1 MKPLEGIKVIE
12 LATFVAVPTV
22 GKFLA
27 DQGAEVIKIE
37 AKNGDPY
44 RFAAAAEWRSPSP
57 YENTSF
63 DLDNGGKKG
72 IILNL
77 KDPKGKEALFK
88 LLEGADIFLTNWR
101 QKALAKQNLTYEDL
115 HEKFPKMIFADCSG
129 YGDVGPEKDLPGYD
143 FTCFW
148 AKSGAE
154 GSLRDKNGR
163 PMNLVPGF
171 GDHVAGFALVGGVLA
186 AYIKAQKTGIGER
199 VTTSLLH
206 TSIFS
211 QAVMIQ
217 SEQYPQYGESFPISY
232 KKLNNPF
239 NSAYRTADDRY
250 FQTCVPA
257 FNLFFPKVMETIGR
271 EDLAHEPKYLIE
283 SISENDLYEEFMG
296 ILEEAFAK
304 KTAAEWDKI
313 FTEAD
318 IPHSICLTYKEL
330 LTDPQVDA
338 IGVFQKMNYPTNPEI
353 KVARQPV
360 TIGGKLADFER
371 GPLLGEHT
379 EEVLRGLGYSD
390 EELKE
395 MHEAGVYNTW
405 EDLKE
410 KLNG

>member
-1 MKPLEGIKVIE
+1 MKTLEGLKVVE

-27 DQGAEVIKIE
+27 DQGAEVIKVE
-37 AKNGDPY
+37 ARSGDPY
-44 RFAAAAEWRSPSP
+44 RFAAASEWRSPSP

-77 KDPKGKEALFK
+77 KDPKGKEALFR

-101 QKALAKQNLTYEDL
+101 QKALAKQGLTYEDL
-115 HEKFPKMIFADCSG
+115 HERFPKLVFADCSG

-148 AKSGAE
+148 AKGGAS
-154 GSLRDKNGR
+154 GSLRDKDGR
-163 PMNLVPGF
+163 PINLVPGL
-171 GDHVAGFALVGGVLA
+171 GDHVAGFALIGGVLA

-199 VTTSLLH
+199 VTASLVH
-206 TSIFS
+206 TSIFA
-211 QAVMIQ
+211 QAVMIMA
-217 SEQYPQYGESFPISY
+217 EQYPQYGESFPISY

-239 NSAYRTADDRY
+239 NGSYRTADDRY
-250 FQTCVPA
+250 FQTCVPP
-257 FNLFFPKVMETIGR
+257 FNLFYPKYMAAIGR
-271 EDLAHEPKYLIE
+271 EDLAGSTRYLIE
-283 SISENDLYEEFMG
+283 SISENDLYEEFVG

-313 FTEAD
+313 FTEED

-330 LTDPQVDA
+330 LTDPQVEA
-338 IGVFQKMNYPTNPEI
+338 IGVFQKMNYPGNPDI

-360 TIGGKLADFER
+360 SIGGQLADFGR
-371 GPLLGEHT
+371 GPLLGEHS
-379 EEVLRGLGYSD
+379 EEVLKEIGYTD
-390 EELKE
+390 AELKE
-395 MHEAGVYNTW
+395 MHASGVYNTW

-410 KLNG
+410 KYDG

>member
-1 MKPLEGIKVIE
+1 MKTLEGIKVVE
-12 LATFVAVPTV
+12 LATFIAVPTV
-22 GKFLA
+22 GKFLS

-37 AKNGDPY
+37 AKSGDPY

-57 YENTSF
+57 YQNVSF

-72 IILNL
+72 IILNM

-88 LLEGADIFLTNWR
+88 LLEKADIFLTNWR
-101 QKALAKQNLTYEDL
+101 QQALARQNLTYEVL
-115 HEKFPKMIFADCSG
+115 HEKFPKLVFADCSG

-148 AKSGAE
+148 AKAGAS
-154 GSLRDKNGR
+154 GSLRDKDGR

-171 GDHVAGFALVGGVLA
+171 GDHVAGFGLVGGVLA

-199 VTTSLLH
+199 VTTSLVH
-206 TSIFS
+206 TSIWAQGVMV
-211 QAVMIQ
+211 QA
-217 SEQYPQYGESFPISY
+217 EQYPEYGESFPISY

-239 NSAYRTADDRY
+239 NSAYRTSDDRY
-250 FQTCVPA
+250 FQTCVPP
-257 FNLFFPKVMETIGR
+257 FNLFYPKFMTVIGR
-271 EDLAHEPKYLIE
+271 EDLAHDPRYTIE
-283 SISENDLYEEFMG
+283 SIAENDLYEEFMT
-296 ILEEAFAK
+296 ILEEAFIK
-304 KTAAEWDKI
+304 KTAAEWDKL

-330 LTDPQVDA
+330 LTDPQVEA
-338 IGVFQKMNYPTNPEI
+338 TGVFQKMNYPENPDI
-353 KVARQPV
+353 KVIRQPV
-360 TIGGKLADFER
+360 SIGGELANFGR
-371 GPLLGEHT
+371 GPLLGEHS
-379 EEVLRGLGYSD
+379 EEVLRSLGYSD
-390 EELKE
+390 AELKE

>member
-1 MKPLEGIKVIE
+1 MKALEGLKVVE
-12 LATFVAVPTV
+12 LATFIAVPTV

-37 AKNGDPY
+37 AKSGDPY

-72 IILNL
+72 IILNM
-77 KDPKGKEALFK
+77 KDPKGKEALFR
-88 LLEGADIFLTNWR
+88 LLEDADIFLTNWR

-115 HEKFPKMIFADCSG
+115 HAKFPRLVFADCSG

-148 AKSGAE
+148 AKAGAS

-163 PMNLVPGF
+163 PPVLVPGF
-171 GDHVAGFALVGGVLA
+171 GDHVAGFGLVGGVLA

-199 VTTSLLH
+199 VTASLVH
-206 TSIFS
+206 TSIWA
-211 QAVMIQ
+211 QGVMVQ
-217 SEQYPQYGESFPISY
+217 SEQFPEYGESFPISY

-239 NSAYRTADDRY
+239 NNAYKTADDRY

-257 FNLFFPKVMETIGR
+257 FNFYYAKFMTTIGR
-271 EDLAHEPKYLIE
+271 ADLAEEQKYLIE
-283 SISENDLYEEFMG
+283 SIAANDLYVEFTE
-296 ILEEAFAK
+296 ILEDAFAK
-304 KTAAEWDKI
+304 KTAAEWDAI

-318 IPHSICLTYKEL
+318 IPHAICLEYREL
-330 LTDPQVDA
+330 LTDPQINA
-338 IGVFQKMNYPTNPEI
+338 IGVFQEMECKTGRTI
-353 KVARQPV
+353 KVIRQPV
-360 TIGGKLADFER
+360 KIGDSLADFGH
-371 GPLLGEHT
+371 GPLLGEHS
-379 EEVLRGLGYSD
+379 EEVLKSLGYSD

-410 KLNG
+410 KLGG

>member
-1 MKPLEGIKVIE
+1 MRPLEGIKVIE
-12 LATFVAVPTV
+12 LATFVAVPTA

-27 DQGAEVIKIE
+27 DQGAEVIKVE
-37 AKNGDPY
+37 AKSGDPY

-88 LLEGADIFLTNWR
+88 LLEDCDIFLTNWR
-101 QKALAKQNLTYEDL
+101 QKALAKQGLTYEDL
-115 HEKFPKMIFADCSG
+115 HAKFPKMVFADCSG

-148 AKSGAE
+148 AKAGAS
-154 GSLRDKNGR
+154 GSLRDKDGR

-186 AYIKAQKTGIGER
+186 AYIKAQKTGVGER

-211 QAVMIQ
+211 QAVMIL

-250 FQTCVPA
+250 FQTCVPP
-257 FNLFFPKVMETIGR
+257 FNFYYPKFMTAIGR
-271 EDLAHEPKYLIE
+271 EDLADNKRYLIE

-296 ILEEAFAK
+296 ILEEAFIK
-304 KTAAEWDKI
+304 KTAAEWDRI

-330 LTDPQVDA
+330 LTDPQVEA
-338 IGVFQKMNYPTNPEI
+338 IGVFQKMNYPGNPDI

-360 TIGGKLADFER
+360 SIDGKLADFDR
-371 GPLLGEHT
+371 GPYLGEHS
-379 EEVLRGLGYSD
+379 EEVLKGLGYSD
-390 EELKE
+390 DDLKA
-395 MHEAGVYNTW
+395 MHEAGVYSTW
-405 EDLKE
+405 EDLKAG
-410 KLNG
+410 LNG

>member
-1 MKPLEGIKVIE
+1 MKALEGLKVVE

-27 DQGAEVIKIE
+27 DQGAEVIKVE
-37 AKNGDPY
+37 ARSGDPY
-44 RFAAAAEWRSPSP
+44 RFAAASEWRSPSP

-77 KDPKGKEALFK
+77 KDPKGKEALFR
-88 LLEGADIFLTNWR
+88 LLEDADIFLTNWR
-101 QKALAKQNLTYEDL
+101 QKALAKQGLTYEDL
-115 HEKFPKMIFADCSG
+115 HEKFPKLVFADCSG

-148 AKSGAE
+148 AKAGAS
-154 GSLRDKNGR
+154 GSLRDKDGR
-163 PMNLVPGF
+163 PINLVPGF
-171 GDHVAGFALVGGVLA
+171 GDHVAGFALIGGVLA
-186 AYIKAQKTGIGER
+186 AY
-199 VTTSLLH
+199 
-206 TSIFS
+206 SIFAQS
-211 QAVMIQ
+211 VMIM

-239 NSAYRTADDRY
+239 NSSFRTADDRY
-250 FQTCVPA
+250 FQTCVPP
-257 FNLFFPKVMETIGR
+257 FNLFYPKYMAAIGR
-271 EDLAHEPKYLIE
+271 EDLAGSTRYLIE
-283 SISENDLYEEFMG
+283 SISENDLYEEFTE

-304 KTAAEWDKI
+304 KTAAEWDRI
-313 FTEAD
+313 FTEED

-330 LTDPQVDA
+330 LTDPQVEA
-338 IGVFQKMNYPTNPEI
+338 IGVFQKMNYPGNPDI

-360 TIGGKLADFER
+360 SIGGELADFGR
-371 GPLLGEHT
+371 GPLLGEHS
-379 EEVLRGLGYSD
+379 EEVLRELGYTD
-390 EELKE
+390 AELAE
-395 MHEAGVYNTW
+395 MHSAGVYNTW